1 MERNDQLFNSM
12 TRKIPEIR
20 PDLQII
26 QVRDQNR
33 DVLVFY
39 DSMGYVP
46 QHFAL
51 DAKVRPLLSLF
62 NGAFSLEEISRQI
75 NGDLKKEEILGF
87 IQLLDEH
94 AILNSPRYQKQRDQT
109 ETKFEQSGVR
119 PAALAGVSYPE
130 NSEELSDFLGMD
142 DAITSTQSGTHSDI
156 RALYAPHLDINAA
169 KNQYVEA
176 FSKISHLKPSRVL
189 FLATAHYAGY
199 YGRFYDDYPFIGSK
213 KSFEVAGRTFPADH
227 EILDILQQDSLNNG
241 FTLKDRAH
249 RVEHSIEI
257 HLLYASQIW
266 QHDFKIIPILTG
278 SFDELFYHTS
288 GDLATKI
295 DRFTNTLSSL
305 IDEDTFVLISGDLS
319 HVGKKFGDKKPAS
332 QIRESVEKYDQQF
345 LNHASK
351 ADSNN
356 LLNYISED
364 IDATRIC
371 GFPPLYTY
379 LNLETKKSGDL
390 LNYYWWDEKDTESA
404 VSIGSILF

>member
-1 MERNDQLFNSM
+1 M

-51 DAKVRPLLSLF
+51 DATVRPLLSLF

-94 AILNSPRYQKQRDQT
+94 SILNSPRYQEQRDQT
-109 ETKFEQSGVR
+109 ETKFEQSDVR
-119 PAALAGVSYPE
+119 PATFAGVSYPDNPE
-130 NSEELSDFLGMD
+130 DLSVFLGMD
-142 DAITSTQSGTHSDI
+142 DAITSTKISTHSDI
-156 RALYAPHLDINAA
+156 HALYAPHLDIKAA
-169 KNQYVEA
+169 RNQYVEA
-176 FSKISHLKPSRVL
+176 FTKISHLKPSRVL
-189 FLATAHYAGY
+189 FLATAHYTGY
-199 YGRFYDDYPFIGSK
+199 YNRFYDDYPFIGSK
-213 KSFEVAGRTFPADH
+213 KSFEVAGRTFHADH
-227 EILDILQQDSLNNG
+227 EILDILQQDSLKNG

-305 IDEDTFVLISGDLS
+305 TDEDTFVLISGDLS

-332 QIRESVEKYDQQF
+332 QFRENVEKYDHQF
-345 LNHASK
+345 LNYASQ
-351 ADSNN
+351 ANTNS
-356 LLNYISED
+356 LLKHVSQEF
-364 IDATRIC
+364 DATRIC

-379 LNLETKKSGDL
+379 LNLGLKKSGDL
-390 LNYYWWDEKDTESA
+390 LNYYWWDEKETQSA